1 MHENR
6 GHMPSFLFPL
16 PEAIIHPCTG
26 HSVQSTYSG
35 SKRSATGTN
44 LIELTVSGLQG
55 NMPAHHMTAVVWRE
69 EERTEGRGE
78 GGEGGREEGREGKSL
93 RYIVERVLTDHPPAG

>member
-1 MHENR
+1 M
-6 GHMPSFLFPL
+6 
-16 PEAIIHPCTG
+16 
-26 HSVQSTYSG
+26 
-35 SKRSATGTN
+35 
-44 LIELTVSGLQG
+44 VSGLQG

-93 RYIVERVLTDHPPAG
+93 RYIVERVLTITHTHTVTHVHTHTHSHTHTHLHVIMMVFSPSQEGLSAMTLAWVVTSWGES